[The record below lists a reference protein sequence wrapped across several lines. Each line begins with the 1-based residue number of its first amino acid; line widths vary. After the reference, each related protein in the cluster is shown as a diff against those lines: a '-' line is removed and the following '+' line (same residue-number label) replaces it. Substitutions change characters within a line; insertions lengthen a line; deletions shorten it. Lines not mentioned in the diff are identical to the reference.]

1 MLGLRKGFAAV
12 VMAGGSSRGA
22 DVSPSLAQE
31 DPALRAGGAASSIRG
46 IGPAYGRSDH
56 EIARRAAI
64 VLVVGRK
71 LGYSFGVASE
81 SREAPASRWGMG

>member
-1 MLGLRKGFAAV
+1 MVLT
-12 VMAGGSSRGA
+12 
-22 DVSPSLAQE
+22 VSPSLAQE
-31 DPALRAGGAASSIRG
+31 DPALGAGGPPFSGGEDPPFRQG
-46 IGPAYGRSDH
+46 IGPAYGGSDH